1 MYHVFHV
8 QSPPR
13 ITLLFRAGGDIRILM
28 AGRHARR
35 LGWAF
40 AVLGLAASALL
51 VYTAVDNRRIV
62 VREVTLSHPDLPPAF
77 DGFTIVQVSDLHQ
90 RRFGQGQSD
99 LIAAIEAV
107 PHDLVLLTGDY
118 TQLTWDESPAAA
130 GPLLELVRGLTPGE
144 PCCFVLGNYEGAGD
158 YSFYPPGRTN
168 PGDLLAAAGASQIYP
183 ALMVDRGADHIWL
196 SDWSSA
202 PYARPGLAWPGSPTF
217 PTDLDVAH
225 DFIIAVTHRPMDLEN
240 PWRKNQ
246 AMDPDWV
253 GMAGT
258 MADAFMLSGELPW
271 KMNISGHTHG
281 GQFRLPGLG
290 PLTSPNERGYLPLD
304 LLPRT
309 GDLYI
314 RGTWTDGQGRV
325 RSISSGLGASGP
337 PGLRFRLFDTPEIVV
352 IHLRKG

>member
-1 MYHVFHV
+1 
-8 QSPPR
+8 
-13 ITLLFRAGGDIRILM
+13 M

-99 LIAAIEAV
+99 LIAAIESL